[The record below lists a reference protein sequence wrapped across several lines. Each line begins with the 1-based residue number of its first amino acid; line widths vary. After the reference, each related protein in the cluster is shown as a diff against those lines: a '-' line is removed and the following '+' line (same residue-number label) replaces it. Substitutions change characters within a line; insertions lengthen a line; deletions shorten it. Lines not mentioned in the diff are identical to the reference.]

1 MAPVDAT
8 QTSKIH
14 MTRVSIV
21 IPCYNLGEYLQEALD
36 SALAQT
42 HPDLEVL
49 LIDDGST
56 DPATTTILDSLAPH
70 PRLRVFRTTN
80 QGVARARNFGIG
92 QATGAYILPLD
103 ADDRILPE
111 YVARAAAI
119 LDANPGVAFVGC
131 HYRTFGLRQS
141 EYRPAAY
148 RLPDM
153 LVENVAPV
161 TSLFRRCVWEEVG
174 GYCPE
179 LNSIEDWDLWI
190 GMLERGYRGEV
201 VPDILFEY
209 RVRSNSNLSQIRQ
222 PELYQKRLQLL
233 YARHAGLYE
242 QYRAEVLA
250 LKDLLFAHQLAY
262 THWLEEQRCAWE
274 QVAQERL
281 EMIARYDRSL
291 AVREQRRQW
300 WRYQIGR
307 VQRVLAQH
315 PDPIHR
321 MQALTKGG
329 LRVLRRKL
337 TPYLQRVSWR
347 KVL

>member
-1 MAPVDAT
+1 
-8 QTSKIH
+8 

-21 IPCYNLGEYLQEALD
+21 MTCYNLGEYLQEALD

-337 TPYLQRVSWR
+337 SPYLQRVSWR

>member
-1 MAPVDAT
+1 
-8 QTSKIH
+8 

-21 IPCYNLGEYLQEALD
+21 MTCYNLGEYLQEALH

-111 YVARAAAI
+111 YAARAAII
-119 LDANPGVAFVGC
+119 LDEHPDVAFVGC
-131 HYRTFGLRQS
+131 HYRTFGLRQAN
-141 EYRPAAY
+141 YRPEEY

-153 LVENVAPV
+153 LVENVVPIASV
-161 TSLFRRCVWEEVG
+161 FRRSAWEEAG
-174 GYCPE
+174 GYCAE

-190 GMLERGYRGEV
+190 GMLERGRRGV
-201 VPDILFEY
+201 VIPEILFEY
-209 RVRSNSNLSQIRQ
+209 RVRPNSNLSHIRQ
-222 PELYQKRLQLL
+222 PELYQQRMQLL

-242 QYRAEVLA
+242 HYRAEVLA

-262 THWLEEQRCAWE
+262 THWLEEQCRSWE

-281 EMIARYDRSL
+281 ELIMRYDRNL
-291 AVREQRRQW
+291 AIREQRRQW